1 MPAKDFLHNAVRT
14 ALEKDGWTITH
25 DPLTIELTR
34 FNLYIDLA
42 AERIIAAEREGQYIA
57 VEIKSFIGES
67 FLSQFHLA
75 LGQILNY
82 RTALRSVSPQR
93 TLYLALPDSV
103 YNEFFSDPFIQTQ
116 LQEYNIKLIVID
128 ALHEEITT
136 WTT

>member
-57 VEIKSFIGES
+57 VEIKSFVGES

-103 YNEFFSDPFIQTQ
+103 YNEFFTDPFIQNQ
-116 LQEYNIKLIVID
+116 LHEYNIKLIVID
-128 ALHEEITT
+128 ALHEEIAT
-136 WTT
+136 WTK